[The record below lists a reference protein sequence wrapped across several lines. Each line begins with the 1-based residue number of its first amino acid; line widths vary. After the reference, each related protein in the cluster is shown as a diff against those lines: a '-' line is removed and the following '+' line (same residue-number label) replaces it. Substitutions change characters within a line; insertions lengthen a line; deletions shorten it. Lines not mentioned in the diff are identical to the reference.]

1 MKQEENPF
9 KEVQSMIEEQAKDN
23 ATAEA
28 TAQEQATAQA
38 NTQANATHEAL
49 PPIICLGEEGRE
61 NVYWSRVNNNI
72 YRLTPTQHTPNDLRR
87 MAKVEHYAK
96 WLHPEYDPEQ
106 VRHNKRLILVEA
118 GERLLEDTAGAQFN
132 ADSERGRGV
141 WKSAKEGEFM
151 LNTGKGCYLLDPQ
164 SPALIEASNVHG
176 KHLYT
181 NSKRNMPRPHA
192 VALSH
197 AEGKQ
202 VIDFLEAR
210 SWMVEGSGRLLAGWC
225 LCSILSAALPI
236 RPQMWIN
243 APSNTGKSFLH
254 ADLVKILKGVA
265 IKMDGAETTEPALRG
280 DIQKDACPILWDE
293 IEQDAGDMKKGQN
306 IKRIIALI
314 RNATSGGTIKKG
326 ASGGGEVRSY
336 KALCCFLLFSISHSL
351 ENDSDAN
358 RFFQL
363 RLRKASDEAITDLL
377 QRQQASRAVIEQ
389 ADFTAKLITRA
400 MQELPSILSNAKSL
414 EAMFRKQGLPSRRA
428 ALFAVVLA
436 AAHALEAGGTMS
448 EEEQKASY
456 DLTQQYNANE
466 EEREADSMRCLND
479 ILNVTTNVHGLTR
492 SLRGLLSD
500 TYGYAPYGK
509 GDDTFS
515 YEKDDFKTALNTYG
529 FSWYMLDKTPHARLF
544 PNIFDPKKRLR
555 GLQWEHGKLV
565 PVIME
570 GETQAGST
578 NRFGVVFKKLKGK
591 KGAMPCF
598 LIPSCLIITAED
610 E

>member
-9 KEVQSMIEEQAKDN
+9 TKEAQSMIEEQAKDN
-23 ATAEA
+23 AQK
-28 TAQEQATAQA
+28 AQEQATAEA
-38 NTQANATHEAL
+38 NTEATATLEAL

-96 WLHPEYDPEQ
+96 WLHPEYDREQ
-106 VRHNKRLILVEA
+106 IRHNKRLILVEA

-132 ADSERGRGV
+132 ADCERGRGV
-141 WKSAKEGEFM
+141 WKSEKEGEFM
-151 LNTGKGCYLLDPQ
+151 LNTGNGCYLLDPQ
-164 SPALIEASNVHG
+164 SPALTEASNVHG

-181 NSKRNMPRPHA
+181 NSKRNMPPPHT
-192 VALSH
+192 VALSY

-225 LCSILSAALPI
+225 VCSILSAALPI

-243 APSNTGKSFLH
+243 APSNTGKSFLY
-254 ADLVKILKGVA
+254 ADLSKILKGVA

-414 EAMFRKQGLPSRRA
+414 ETMFRKQGLPSRRA

-436 AAHALEAGGTMS
+436 AAHALEAGGIMS
-448 EEEQKASY
+448 EQEQKASY
-456 DLTQQYNANE
+456 DLTQQYKANE
-466 EEREADSMRCLND
+466 EEREADSMRCLHT
-479 ILNVTTNVHGLTR
+479 ILNIPTTFGGAQRSIR
-492 SLRGLLSD
+492 SLLD
-500 TYGYAPYGK
+500 ETHGYTQYRK
-509 GDDTFS
+509 TDDGYNCMKEDIYKVLESF
-515 YEKDDFKTALNTYG
+515 G
-529 FSWYMLDKTPHARLF
+529 FSWKFHDAEQHARLF
-544 PNIFDPKKRLR
+544 THQFNAKQRLR
-555 GLQWEHGKLV
+555 GTPWEHGNLV
-565 PVIME
+565 PIIME
-570 GETQAGST
+570 GETKVNSK
-578 NRFGVVFKKLKGK
+578 NKFGVIYKKLKSEGRS
-591 KGAMPCF
+591 MPCF
-598 LIPSCLIITAED
+598 LIPPYLIITDKD